1 MVRWRIVDLCQWVFE
16 EFHVVVAQQ
25 TLSRVLRKMGY
36 RQLSARPRHHA
47 QAEGVIEDFKKVS
60 PFAWKRSGVDPGAI
74 EAWFA
79 DEARVGQKNKI
90 TRRLA
95 KRGTRPSA
103 PKDQRTVSAHIFGAT
118 CPKDGKRAALV
129 IAAVRHRDDEPASCR
144 NRHPDRARRSC
155 CAPRRSGSLAS
166 LRLPDRAAQH
176 YGCPIAGKVPG
187 AEPAGKRLAAHAR
200 QSLEPRL

>member
-47 QAEGVIEDFKKVS
+47 QAEGVIEDFEKVS

-103 PKDQRTVSAHIFGAT
+103 PKDQRTVSANIFGAT

-129 IAAVRHRDDEPASCR
+129 IAAVRHRDDEPASC
-144 NRHPDRARRSC
+144 PKSPPRSRQ
-155 CAPRRSGSLAS
+155 AVMLRSSSIRQPGIS
-166 LRLPDRAAQH
+166 PAA
-176 YGCPIAGKVPG
+176 
-187 AEPAGKRLAAHAR
+187 
-200 QSLEPRL
+200 